1 MEPFLYNGFNLA
13 TWQYFGKTKY
23 FMERLH
29 ILEIGFARMFISSF
43 KNFPER
49 LLIPAA
55 FSILMYFNDF
65 STKSSVTFENLNL
78 EGSRSKIF

>member
-1 MEPFLYNGFNLA
+1 
-13 TWQYFGKTKY
+13 
-23 FMERLH
+23 MERLH
-29 ILEIGFARMFISSF
+29 ISEIGSARVFAPSF

-55 FSILMYFNDF
+55 LSIFTSFNNF

-78 EGSRSKIF
+78 EGSRSIIFC